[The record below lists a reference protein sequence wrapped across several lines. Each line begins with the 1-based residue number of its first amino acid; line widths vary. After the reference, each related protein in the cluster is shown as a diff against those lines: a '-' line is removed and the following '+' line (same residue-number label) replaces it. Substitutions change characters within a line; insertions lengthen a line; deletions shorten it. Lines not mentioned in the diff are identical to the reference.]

1 MTLQELTMLDG
12 VSGDEEA
19 VRAAIWKEIAPYCDS
34 VREDKAG
41 NLIAFKKGKIPKK
54 LMMCAHMD
62 EVGFIV
68 KGITE
73 EGYLKFAAVGGI
85 DGRILL
91 GQRVRVGEKKVP
103 GVIGIKAVHMT
114 TPEERKTCVKIADMY
129 MDIGAKDKE
138 QAEQAV
144 SLGDYAAFD
153 SGYVA
158 FGDHKIKA
166 KALDDRV
173 GCLALMQVLKEANC
187 PYDLYAV
194 FTVQEEVGVRG
205 ATVAAYQV
213 QPDVGIVLEGTV
225 CADTYEA
232 PEHLHVTTL
241 GKGPAFSLIE
251 RTSKSDKTLVDF
263 LVQTAEKYNIPW
275 QFKRTGAGG
284 NEAGVLQQTG
294 CGAQTAVIS
303 VPCRY
308 IHSSVSVADE
318 RDIAAATRLAVKVA
332 ETIDEVREA

>member
-12 VSGDEEA
+12 VSGEEEA
-19 VRAAIWKEIAPYCDS
+19 VRAAIRKEITPFCDS
-34 VREDKAG
+34 VEEDKAG
-41 NLIAFKKGKIPKK
+41 NLIAFKRGRIPKK
-54 LMMCAHMD
+54 LMMTAHMD
-62 EVGFIV
+62 EVGFII
-68 KGITE
+68 KGITD
-73 EGYLKFAAVGGI
+73 EGYLKFAPVGGI
-85 DGRILL
+85 DGRVLL

-114 TPEERKTCVKIADMY
+114 TPEERKTCVKISDMY
-129 MDIGAKDKE
+129 MDIGAQSKE
-138 QAEQAV
+138 QAEKV
-144 SLGDYAAFD
+144 VRLGDYAAFD
-153 SGYVA
+153 SDYVA

-173 GCLALMQVLKEANC
+173 GCLALIQVLQEATC

-205 ATVAAYQV
+205 ATVAAYRV
-213 QPDVGIVLEGTV
+213 QPDIGIVLEGTV
-225 CADTYEA
+225 CADTYDA

-251 RTSKSDKTLVDF
+251 RTSKSDREMVDF
-263 LVQTAEKYNIPW
+263 LVSTAEKYNIPW
-275 QFKRTGAGG
+275 QYKRTGAGG
-284 NEAGVLQQTG
+284 NEAGILQQTG
-294 CGAQTAVIS
+294 CGAKTAVIS

-318 RDIAAATRLAVKVA
+318 RDIEAAAKLAVKLA
-332 ETIDEVREA
+332 ETIDEVNAS

>member
-1 MTLQELTMLDG
+1 MTLRELTMLDG

-19 VRAAIWKEIAPYCDS
+19 VRAAIRKEITPFCDS
-34 VREDKAG
+34 VQEDKAG
-41 NLIAFKKGKIPKK
+41 NLIALKRGRIPKK

-62 EVGFIV
+62 EVGFII

-73 EGYLKFAAVGGI
+73 EGYLKFTAVGGI

-114 TPEERKTCVKIADMY
+114 TPEERKTCVKISDMY
-129 MDIGAKDKE
+129 MDIGAQSKE
-138 QAEQAV
+138 QAEKVVQ
-144 SLGDYAAFD
+144 LGDYAAFD
-153 SGYVA
+153 SSYIA
-158 FGDHKIKA
+158 FGDHKVKA

-173 GCLALMQVLKEANC
+173 GCLALIEVLKEADC

-205 ATVAAYQV
+205 ATVAAYRI
-213 QPDVGIVLEGTV
+213 QPDIGIVLEGTV

-251 RTSKSDKTLVDF
+251 HTSKSERKLVDF
-263 LVQTAEKYNIPW
+263 LIHTAGKYDIPW
-275 QFKRTGAGG
+275 QYKRTGAGG

-294 CGAQTAVIS
+294 CGVKTAVIS

-308 IHSSVSVADE
+308 IHSSVSVADT
-318 RDIAAATRLAVKVA
+318 RDIEAAAKLAVSVA
-332 ETIDEVREA
+332 ETIDEVK